1 MNLQDFLSTYA
12 AAQAPRIQARPQPA
26 PTRTL
31 ADFLRAHAVPAQRQT
46 PRAFQPGTFTNLLRG
61 IDLFAGA
68 GGFTI
73 GAVNAGCPITLAADS
88 DPAAVRTSQRA
99 GHAAEVMDVGEVGQT
114 DQATLYGVDVLIGGP
129 PCQPFSKMG
138 KRGGKNDKRDGFPL
152 ILNAI
157 RDLEP
162 KRVVFENVKE
172 FLSPSHKTYR
182 DSIVD
187 AMAKHFRHVGI
198 WQLNAKDFGLPQSR
212 ERAFIWGAEV
222 PLDPPIPTHGP
233 RAGKAYRSVA
243 EVLPQLGMPAVHT
256 RATTARSRS
265 VAEPSP
271 TVTTKG
277 TMYTATREGLIY
289 GKSEDRV
296 RNVRRLTVPELGAL
310 QGFPGAFTFTGNM
323 GQKHRQVGNAVP
335 PALGEAVVRAVL
347 AGMRAER
354 MKPSRVLDLLKEE
367 HPEALLLEPRAD
379 ARDEHGKRVRG
390 FDHALIGVTN
400 TSKGCPGKLVAVY
413 DRDLVIDI
421 SMDHS
426 FAYGDG
432 DPEDEDDR
440 EEAFEGALSW
450 LDSLQS
456 GMGFGEPDPVIQRRD
471 LDQMDL
477 DEEALYQQGS
487 ENRRRRRRPVRR
499 IGWLA

>member
-1 MNLQDFLSTYA
+1 MNLQDFLTTYA
-12 AAQAPRIQARPQPA
+12 APKPPRIQARPQPA

-73 GAVNAGCPITLAADS
+73 GSVDAGLPITLAAEFDA
-88 DPAAVRTSQRA
+88 AAVQTSRRA
-99 GHAAEVMDVGEVGQT
+99 GHAAEVMDVGDVGDT
-114 DQATLYGVDVLIGGP
+114 DQATLYGVDVIIGGP
-129 PCQPFSKMG
+129 PCQPFSSMG
-138 KRGGKNDKRDGFPL
+138 ARAGKYDPRDGFPL
-152 ILNAI
+152 VLKAI
-157 RDLEP
+157 EHIEP
-162 KRVVFENVKE
+162 KRVVFENVKG
-172 FLSPSHKTYR
+172 FLSPANKAYR
-182 DSIVD
+182 DRVMD
-187 AMAKHFRHVGI
+187 DLAKHFRHVGI
-198 WQLNAKDFGLPQSR
+198 WQLNAKDFGVPQDR
-212 ERAFIWGAEV
+212 ERVFIWGAEIF
-222 PLDPPIPTHGP
+222 LDPPVPTHGP
-233 RAGKAYRSVA
+233 RAGQPYRSVA
-243 EVLPQLGMPAVHT
+243 QALPQLGAPAVHV

-265 VAEPSP
+265 TAEPSP

-277 TMYTATREGLIY
+277 TMYTALREGLVY
-289 GKSEDRV
+289 GRDPAKG
-296 RNVRRLTVPELGAL
+296 RRLTVPELGAL
-310 QGFPGAFTFTGNM
+310 QGFPGAFEFTGRM
-323 GQKHRQVGNAVP
+323 GDRYKQVGNAVP
-335 PALGEAVVRAVL
+335 PALGEAVVRSVL

-421 SMDHS
+421 AMDQD
-426 FAYGDG
+426 FAYGYH

-440 EEAFEGALSW
+440 EEAWEGAHAW
-450 LDSLQS
+450 LDSVES

-471 LDQMDL
+471 PDQMDL

-487 ENRRRRRRPVRR
+487 ENRRKRRRPVRR
-499 IGWLA
+499 IGWLSA